1 MRTLILSLVAA
12 FALTGL
18 AVAQASAP
26 PVVVADASA
35 APSPAPA
42 PATVVHIKDL
52 AFAPATVTIKAGDT
66 VRFVQ
71 DDETAHTVTAAD
83 KSFDSGNLDRH
94 ATWSHMFAAAG
105 TYEYMCSYHTYMKG
119 TVIVK

>member
-1 MRTLILSLVAA
+1 MRTLILSLAAA

-35 APSPAPA
+35 VPSPAA
-42 PATVVHIKDL
+42 VVHLKDF

-94 ATWSHMFAAAG
+94 ATWSYAFATAG
-105 TYEYMCSYHTYMKG
+105 TYAYICSYHSYMKG

>member
-26 PVVVADASA
+26 PVVIADASA
-35 APSPAPA
+35 APSPAPS
-42 PATVVHIKDL
+42 PAAVVHIKDL

-94 ATWSHMFAAAG
+94 ATWSHTFGAAG
-105 TYEYMCSYHTYMKG
+105 TYAYMCSYHTYMKG

>member
-18 AVAQASAP
+18 AVAHASSP
-26 PVVVADASA
+26 QGVIADASA

-42 PATVVHIKDL
+42 TAVHIKDF

-94 ATWSHMFAAAG
+94 ATWSHTFAVAG
-105 TYEYMCSYHTYMKG
+105 TYAYMCSYHPSMNG

>member
-1 MRTLILSLVAA
+1 MRTLILSLIAA

-26 PVVVADASA
+26 
-35 APSPAPA
+35 SPAPA
-42 PATVVHIKDL
+42 PATVVHIKDF
-52 AFAPATVTIKAGDT
+52 AFAPADVTIKAGDT

-94 ATWSHMFAAAG
+94 ATWSHTFATAG
-105 TYEYMCSYHTYMKG
+105 TYAYMCSYHTYMKG